1 MTIEKQFII
10 KNNKYSLKQGIRF
23 LKTTITNNYDELP
36 EDFKDEE
43 VKNSWDLYEG
53 IPLKLYQMTQSKDEE
68 TIQLAVKL
76 LEESNIPYVLEN
88 DSYFSYGKPP
98 KKVIKLWNN

>member
-10 KNNKYSLKQGIRF
+10 KHKKYSLKQGIRF
-23 LKTTITNNYDELP
+23 LKTTVTNNYDELP

-53 IPLKLYQMTQSKDEE
+53 VPLKLYQMTQSDDEE
-68 TIQLAVKL
+68 TIQLAIKL
-76 LEESNIPYVLEN
+76 LGESNIGYTLKNPYNYNTTVIYLFN
-88 DSYFSYGKPP
+88 D
-98 KKVIKLWNN
+98 

>member
-10 KNNKYSLKQGIRF
+10 KNDKYSLKQGIRF
-23 LKTTITNNYDELP
+23 LKTTVTNNYDELP

-53 IPLKLYQMTQSKDEE
+53 VPLKLYQMSQSKDEE
-68 TIQLAVKL
+68 TVQLAIKL
-76 LEESNIPYVLEN
+76 LEESNILFTNNRGYRINSSKIYLFN
-88 DSYFSYGKPP
+88 D
-98 KKVIKLWNN
+98 

>member
-10 KNNKYSLKQGIRF
+10 KGSKYSLKQGIRF
-23 LKTTITNNYDELP
+23 LKTTVTNNYDELP

-53 IPLKLYQMTQSKDEE
+53 VPLKLYQMTQSEDEE
-68 TIQLAVKL
+68 IIQLAIKL
-76 LEESNIPYVLEN
+76 LEESNMAYTLRNPYNYRTTEIHL
-88 DSYFSYGKPP
+88 F
-98 KKVIKLWNN
+98 NN

>member
-10 KNNKYSLKQGIRF
+10 KHDKYSLKQGIRF
-23 LKTTITNNYDELP
+23 LKTTVTNNYDELP

-53 IPLKLYQMTQSKDEE
+53 VPLKLYQMSQSKDGE
-68 TIQLAVKL
+68 TIQLAIKL
-76 LEESNIPYVLEN
+76 LEESNIAYTFKNPYN
-88 DSYFSYGKPP
+88 YNTT
-98 KKVIKLWNN
+98 VIYLFKD

>member
-10 KNNKYSLKQGIRF
+10 KNDKYSLKQGIRF
-23 LKTTITNNYDELP
+23 LKTTVTNNYDELP
-36 EDFKDEE
+36 EDFKNEE

-68 TIQLAVKL
+68 TLELAIEL
-76 LEESNIPYVLEN
+76 LRKANIEFTYRKNHFGPNKIE
-88 DSYFSYGKPP
+88 
-98 KKVIKLWNN
+98 LWNN

>member
-10 KNNKYSLKQGIRF
+10 NNNEYNLKQGIRF
-23 LKTTITNNYDELP
+23 LKTTLTTNYDELP

-53 IPLKLYQMTQSKDEE
+53 VPLKLYQMSQSKDEE
-68 TIQLAVKL
+68 TVQLAIKL
-76 LEESNIPYVLEN
+76 LVESDILFTRNRGHRINSSKIYLFN
-88 DSYFSYGKPP
+88 D
-98 KKVIKLWNN
+98 

>member
-10 KNNKYSLKQGIRF
+10 KHKKYSLKQGIRF

-53 IPLKLYQMTQSKDEE
+53 VSLKLYQMTQSEDEE
-68 TIQLAVKL
+68 IIQLAIKL
-76 LEESNIPYVLEN
+76 LGESNIVYTLKNPYHSTTVIHLFN
-88 DSYFSYGKPP
+88 D
-98 KKVIKLWNN
+98 

>member
-10 KNNKYSLKQGIRF
+10 KSDNYSLKQGIRF
-23 LKTTITNNYDELP
+23 LKTTVTNNYDELP

-53 IPLKLYQMTQSKDEE
+53 VPLKLYQMSQSKDEE
-68 TIQLAVKL
+68 TVQLAIKL
-76 LEESNIPYVLEN
+76 LKESNIAYTLGQTYSGYSTTKKKIYLFN
-88 DSYFSYGKPP
+88 D
-98 KKVIKLWNN
+98 

>member
-10 KNNKYSLKQGIRF
+10 KSDNYSLKQGIRF
-23 LKTTITNNYDELP
+23 LKTTVTNNYDELP

-53 IPLKLYQMTQSKDEE
+53 IPLKLYQMSQSKDEE
-68 TIQLAVKL
+68 TVQLAIKL
-76 LEESNIPYVLEN
+76 LKEKNISFTNNRGSRINSSKIYLFN
-88 DSYFSYGKPP
+88 D
-98 KKVIKLWNN
+98 

>member
-10 KNNKYSLKQGIRF
+10 NNNQYNLKQGIRF
-23 LKTTITNNYDELP
+23 LKTTLTTNYDELP

-53 IPLKLYQMTQSKDEE
+53 IPLKLYQMCKAKDRE
-68 TIQLAVKL
+68 TLELAIKL
-76 LEESNIPYVLEN
+76 LEESNIPFLKTNISFYNPSDFKIELFK
-88 DSYFSYGKPP
+88 D
-98 KKVIKLWNN
+98 

>member
-10 KNNKYSLKQGIRF
+10 KSDNYSLKQGIRF
-23 LKTTITNNYDELP
+23 LKTTVTNNYDELP

-53 IPLKLYQMTQSKDEE
+53 VPLKLYQMCQSKDKE

-76 LEESNIPYVLEN
+76 LEESNISYAATIDYHSLPVIHLFN
-88 DSYFSYGKPP
+88 D
-98 KKVIKLWNN
+98 

>member
-10 KNNKYSLKQGIRF
+10 KGSIYSLKQGIRF
-23 LKTTITNNYDELP
+23 LKTTVTNNYDELS

-53 IPLKLYQMTQSKDEE
+53 VPLKLYQMTQSKDEE
-68 TIQLAVKL
+68 TIQLAIKL
-76 LEESNIPYVLEN
+76 LGESNIAYALKN
-88 DSYFSYGKPP
+88 SYNYKTTEIYLFKD
-98 KKVIKLWNN
+98 

>member
-10 KNNKYSLKQGIRF
+10 KNDNYSLKQGIRL
-23 LKTTITNNYDELP
+23 LKTTVTNNYDELP

-53 IPLKLYQMTQSKDEE
+53 VPLKLYQMSQSKDEE
-68 TIQLAVKL
+68 TVQLAIKL
-76 LEESNIPYVLEN
+76 LEESDILFTNNRGSRINSSKIYLFN
-88 DSYFSYGKPP
+88 D
-98 KKVIKLWNN
+98 

>member
-10 KNNKYSLKQGIRF
+10 KGSKYSLKQGIRF
-23 LKTTITNNYDELP
+23 LKTTVTNNYDELP

-53 IPLKLYQMTQSKDEE
+53 IPLKLYQMVQSKDEE
-68 TIQLAVKL
+68 TIQLAIKL
-76 LEESNIPYVLEN
+76 LKESNIAYTLRQTYSSYSPTEIYLFN
-88 DSYFSYGKPP
+88 D
-98 KKVIKLWNN
+98 

>member
-10 KNNKYSLKQGIRF
+10 KSDNYSLKQGIRF
-23 LKTTITNNYDELP
+23 LKTTVTNNYDELP

-53 IPLKLYQMTQSKDEE
+53 IPLKLYQMSQSKDEE
-68 TIQLAVKL
+68 TVQLAIKL
-76 LEESNIPYVLEN
+76 LKESNISFTRNRGSRINSSKIYLFN
-88 DSYFSYGKPP
+88 D
-98 KKVIKLWNN
+98 

>member
-10 KNNKYSLKQGIRF
+10 KHKKYSLKQGIRF
-23 LKTTITNNYDELP
+23 LKTTVTNNYDELP

-53 IPLKLYQMTQSKDEE
+53 VPLKLYQMSQSKDEE
-68 TIQLAVKL
+68 TVQLAIKL
-76 LEESNIPYVLEN
+76 LKESNIDYTLKQ
-88 DSYFSYGKPP
+88 SYFSYST
-98 KKVIKLWNN
+98 IEIYLFND

>member
-10 KNNKYSLKQGIRF
+10 KSDNYSLKQGIRF
-23 LKTTITNNYDELP
+23 LKTTVTNNYDELP

-53 IPLKLYQMTQSKDEE
+53 VPLKLYQMSQSKDEE
-68 TIQLAVKL
+68 TVQLAIKL
-76 LEESNIPYVLEN
+76 LKEKNISFTNNRGSRINSSKIYLFN
-88 DSYFSYGKPP
+88 D
-98 KKVIKLWNN
+98 

>member
-10 KNNKYSLKQGIRF
+10 KSDNYSLKQGIRF
-23 LKTTITNNYDELP
+23 LKTTVTNNYDELP

-53 IPLKLYQMTQSKDEE
+53 VPLKLYQMTQSKDKEILDLACE
-68 TIQLAVKL
+68 LLTKANIHHSFKQNYYGPNTIELW
-76 LEESNIPYVLEN
+76 SN
-88 DSYFSYGKPP
+88 
-98 KKVIKLWNN
+98 

>member
-10 KNNKYSLKQGIRF
+10 KNDKYSLKQGIRF
-23 LKTTITNNYDELP
+23 LKTTVTNNYDELP
-36 EDFKDEE
+36 EDFKNEE

-68 TIQLAVKL
+68 TLELAIEL
-76 LEESNIPYVLEN
+76 LRKANIEFNYRPNYYRPNKIE
-88 DSYFSYGKPP
+88 
-98 KKVIKLWNN
+98 LWNN

>member
-1 MTIEKQFII
+1 MSIEKQFII
-10 KNNKYSLKQGIRF
+10 KSDNYSLKQGIRF

-53 IPLKLYQMTQSKDEE
+53 VPLKLYQMSQSKDEE
-68 TIQLAVKL
+68 TVQLAIKL
-76 LEESNIPYVLEN
+76 LKEKNISFTNNRGSRINSSKIYLFN
-88 DSYFSYGKPP
+88 D
-98 KKVIKLWNN
+98 

>member
-10 KNNKYSLKQGIRF
+10 KNDKYSLKQGIRF
-23 LKTTITNNYDELP
+23 LKTTVTNNYDELP
-36 EDFKDEE
+36 EDFKNEE

-68 TIQLAVKL
+68 TLELAIELLRKANIEFRYIQNPFRLYK
-76 LEESNIPYVLEN
+76 I
-88 DSYFSYGKPP
+88 D
-98 KKVIKLWNN
+98 LWNS

>member
-10 KNNKYSLKQGIRF
+10 KSDNYSLKQGIRF
-23 LKTTITNNYDELP
+23 LKTTVTNNYDELP

-53 IPLKLYQMTQSKDEE
+53 VPLKLYQMTQSKDEE
-68 TIQLAVKL
+68 TVQLAIKL
-76 LEESNIPYVLEN
+76 LEENNIPYVLKNPYYNYSKTEIYLFN
-88 DSYFSYGKPP
+88 D
-98 KKVIKLWNN
+98 